1 MNRGCVVLV
10 ALAACKSHES
20 PRPRIAIA
28 DGDDWIRPMAN
39 GRYLETAAGEPFV
52 PIGNQPGTGFLDLPD
67 AAIEAHF
74 ARMEAAGENVAR
86 IDLDYGYA
94 PKSGPT
100 RYLGLESR
108 LGVFDPARI
117 ARIDVAFAAAR
128 THHVRL
134 LVVPF
139 VTSPPMWETWA
150 GNPYGTALG
159 GPAHDPHDFMVS
171 ADARAAFGRRMDW
184 ITARW
189 GASSTLFGWD
199 LMNEAN
205 ILEAEGHHDPR
216 GLASWIDELGGRV
229 ERTARAAFGRTHLRM
244 VSASSMIPAR
254 EYAFL
259 FRAPATFSAP
269 KPGVAAARAYLDTQY
284 NALMQTELIGG
295 DGRVLKSFS
304 LIDLKKVGEQW
315 LPKSADFRNAVTRD
329 KTRFQ
334 VTGAALNLALPAEV
348 FEPAGLAAEA
358 RPPAVEKITRIE
370 P

>member
-1 MNRGCVVLV
+1 VWIALA

-20 PRPRIAIA
+20 PRPRIAISDA
-28 DGDDWIRPMAN
+28 DDWIRPMAN

-67 AAIEAHF
+67 PDIDAHF

-86 IDLDYGYA
+86 IDLDYGFA
-94 PKSGPT
+94 PRSGPT
-100 RYLGLESR
+100 RYVGLESR
-108 LGVFDPARI
+108 LGVFDPART

-128 THHVRL
+128 KHHVRL

-139 VTSPPMWETWA
+139 VTSPPMWETWT

-159 GPAHDPHDFMVS
+159 GPARDPHDFMIS
-171 ADARAAFGRRMDW
+171 ASARGAFGRRMDW

-216 GLASWIDELGGRV
+216 GLASWIDDLGGHV
-229 ERTARAAFGRTHLRM
+229 ERTERAAFGRTHLRM
-244 VSASSMIPAR
+244 VSASSMIPDP

-259 FRAPATFSAP
+259 FRAPTLD
-269 KPGVAAARAYLDTQY
+269 VAATHPYDFYGTTPDTFP
-284 NALMQTELIGG
+284 AI
-295 DGRVLKSFS
+295 
-304 LIDLKKVGEQW
+304 
-315 LPKSADFRNAVTRD
+315 VTS
-329 KTRFQ
+329 
-334 VTGAALNLALPAEV
+334 VV
-348 FEPAGLAAEA
+348 EPALTAHTKIRGSRRA
-358 RPPAVEKITRIE
+358 RRSRRR
-370 P
+370 